1 MKPAIHFSHV
11 CKEFYLQEEKTF
23 KDLLP
28 TLFSGKSWAKK
39 HTVFQDLSFTIN
51 PGETVGIVG
60 RNGAGKS
67 TILKLIAKV
76 TAPTSGRVE
85 VNGKVAPLIELGAGF
100 HHELTGYENIFLNA
114 AILGM
119 KKKEADSKVQDI
131 IAFSGLEEFI
141 HTPVKRYSS
150 GMYMRLGFS
159 VAIHT
164 SASIL
169 LVDEVL
175 AVGDKEFQQKSLR
188 ALKERKHNPEQTII
202 FVSHDE
208 DAVKSFCDRALF
220 LENGA
225 IVMDGRPH
233 DVFASYDALIQAH
246 E

>member
-1 MKPAIHFSHV
+1 MKPSIHFSHV
-11 CKEFYLQEEKTF
+11 RKDFYLQEEKTF

-28 TLFSGKSWAKK
+28 TLFAGKSWAKK
-39 HTVFQDLSFTIN
+39 HTVFPDLTFTIN

-67 TILKLIAKV
+67 TILKLIARV
-76 TAPTSGRVE
+76 TAPTEGEVI

-119 KKKEADSKVQDI
+119 KKQEVESKIQDI

-188 ALKERKHNPEQTII
+188 ALKERRQNPNQTIV

-208 DAVKSFCDRALF
+208 EAVKSFCDRALF
-220 LENGA
+220 LENGS
-225 IVMDGRPH
+225 IVLDGKPEEVFKRYDSLVPH
-233 DVFASYDALIQAH
+233 H